1 MLVKIMKKRKDGTKC
16 YIGINRTEVDH
27 FGLGVDLTVEH
38 AKWFMEDL
46 SKKDPESEYTLV
58 NSVKDDPCKKRCLHL
73 THNDAD
79 ALACDLIVHHLL
91 TRITTTTYFC
101 QAGGGV
107 DKTLEEIGEDE
118 LSKFDLILITDNS
131 VTVETADWLENI
143 AESYNIHL
151 VMVDHHPTNPCQDR
165 DWCYMAEDILDDPFG
180 YANIPIKQ
188 AACQKLL
195 KFDKLGLESYD
206 GEYSANYICKLH
218 HITTLVIAIS
228 RYDTWE
234 WKNHPIDPCKYGS
247 YKSNTIPNVIK
258 TLGFIQTV
266 KIMHQFYSNLMM
278 PSPSSKCYPG
288 YFDVIDDAYD
298 EDVEHAKKTIPDY
311 VKIWKD
317 DKYMYASFIGG
328 KPSDND
334 VASDIFDSYP
344 ESSKIDIVEILYP
357 DTKTL
362 SMRSRKAEI
371 DVGSICKDLYGG
383 GGHKQAAG
391 AKVDPITFLSHLEK
405 YYMGDPF
412 EIIFDN

>member
-1 MLVKIMKKRKDGTKC
+1 MLFRIKKKRKDGSTC
-16 YIGINRTEVDH
+16 YMGVNRTEVED
-27 FGLGVDLTVEH
+27 FSLAVTLTEDD
-38 AKWFMEDL
+38 AKWYMSNL
-46 SKKDPESEYTLV
+46 SKADQESKYAKVTSVDEDPF
-58 NSVKDDPCKKRCLHL
+58 KKIGLHL

-79 ALACDLIVHHLL
+79 ALACDLIVHQLL
-91 TRITTTTYFC
+91 TRINMTSYFC

-118 LSKFDLILITDNS
+118 LSKFDIILITDNS

-165 DWCYMAEDILDDPFG
+165 DWCFMAEDIIDDSFG
-180 YANIPIKQ
+180 YATIPIKQ

-195 KFDKLGLESYD
+195 RFEEVGLEEYD
-206 GEYSANYICKLH
+206 GAYTVNYICKLTN
-218 HITTLVIAIS
+218 ITKLVIAIS

-234 WKNHPIDPCKYGS
+234 WKNHPIDSEYYGIP
-247 YKSNTIPNVIK
+247 KANIIPNVIK

-266 KIMHQFYSNLMM
+266 KIMQQHYYCAVIAQ
-278 PSPSSKCYPG
+278 SSQCYPE
-288 YFDVIDDAYD
+288 YFDIIDNSY
-298 EDVEHAKKTIPDY
+298 EEGVEHAKKTIPDY

-334 VASDIFDSYP
+334 VASDIFDSYH

-357 DTKTL
+357 DTKTF
-362 SMRSRKAEI
+362 SMRSRKDEI
-371 DVGSICKDLYGG
+371 DVGAICKDLYGG

-412 EIIFDN
+412 DIIFDN